1 MLIVVRPAT
10 SSWFPCA
17 EPTTGKIISEATK
30 ARGGAQS
37 LSIHSWSPRGCGKSV
52 GGWQLEYDHHGRD
65 DRLPDGTWWVLH
77 RIAHAIVTEYGLLG
91 GLIACGA
98 IYITGLIID
107 RRS

>member
-1 MLIVVRPAT
+1 VASQSGDGNLSTTTMVAMIVFLTA
-10 SSWFPCA
+10 
-17 EPTTGKIISEATK
+17 
-30 ARGGAQS
+30 
-37 LSIHSWSPRGCGKSV
+37 
-52 GGWQLEYDHHGRD
+52 
-65 DRLPDGTWWVLH
+65 TWWVLH